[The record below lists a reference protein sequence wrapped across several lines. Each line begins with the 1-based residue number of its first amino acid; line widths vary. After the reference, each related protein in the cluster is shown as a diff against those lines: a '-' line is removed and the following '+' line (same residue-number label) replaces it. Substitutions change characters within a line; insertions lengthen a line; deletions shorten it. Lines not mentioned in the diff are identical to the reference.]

1 MLSLRIR
8 LSSQLFKDVQTATL
22 AGQHHLS
29 LMALI
34 AKKICRRKLI
44 QGINGEPNLQS
55 SNRADAHSWTKFQHL
70 NRLQIAPLRP
80 DNPFIP
86 EQWATTDN
94 SGWKKQ
100 SITEKIYQRKKKSQ
114 ASNAIQENLSA
125 NSCSSSNCSKSI
137 NKAKLLLHWLQTPI
151 SFREDYKL
159 MFVVSLPPLGWETV

>member
-22 AGQHHLS
+22 AGRHHLS

-34 AKKICRRKLI
+34 AKKICRRKII
-44 QGINGEPNLQS
+44 QGINWEPNLQS
-55 SNRADAHSWTKFQHL
+55 GNCADAHSWTKLQHL
-70 NRLQIAPLRP
+70 NRLQMAPLRP

-100 SITEKIYQRKKKSQ
+100 SITEKIYQRKKNRRLPMRSRKISQ
-114 ASNAIQENLSA
+114 PIVAAAVIVLNLSIKL
-125 NSCSSSNCSKSI
+125 NCSFIDCKHQFLSWRII
-137 NKAKLLLHWLQTPI
+137 NWCSWSLHHH
-151 SFREDYKL
+151 
-159 MFVVSLPPLGWETV
+159 